1 MRVLLDTAALIF
13 AVEAP
18 ERLSKRAANVLKNP
32 NNIREL
38 SSISLAEIAVKAS
51 LGKLGLSTATLN
63 QAIDDLDLRVLRF
76 SAEHAFK
83 MFELPMH
90 HRDPFDLQLIA
101 QALCEDI
108 AIVTPDRKFS
118 LYRGLKIIW

>member
-1 MRVLLDTAALIF
+1 MDTAALIF

-18 ERLSKRAANVLKNP
+18 ERLSKRAGNVVKNP

-63 QAIDDLDLRVLRF
+63 QAIDDLDLRILRF

-118 LYRGLKIIW
+118 LYQGLKIIW

>member
-1 MRVLLDTAALIF
+1 VRVLLDTAALIF